1 MIQVVGGVAVGAAA
15 MMLAPSI
22 ISVFAGVVRPVAK
35 TLIKGGLLAV
45 EFGKQ
50 AIIHSGSAIAGA
62 VQTTKSAF
70 AGAVESIEDLA
81 AEARAE
87 IAEGKKAP
95 AKANRKKQA

>member
-1 MIQVVGGVAVGAAA
+1 
-15 MMLAPSI
+15 MMLGPSLMATLAPAFGPI
-22 ISVFAGVVRPVAK
+22 AK
-35 TLIKGGLLAV
+35 ILIKGGLLAV